1 MVIEILRR
9 QKPLT
14 LLEFSAEGVKACRKV
29 NDEMDQLEQ
38 PMCYT
43 LRKTYL
49 KLFGDPV
56 LPPGINSFSG
66 QLTSKSGG
74 SNQAGDGAKR
84 RVHALGGSNV
94 INPSA
99 DHCNSAST
107 DLPPPLST
115 TQNLP
120 TISTAG
126 DYQLKGTCDEPAY
139 EYSEIGW
146 EGSAEELALF
156 ILIGGCQCSGPEES
170 MPLLD
175 SKITKVA
182 FSFRGHKSLKSSL
195 QLLYLQPNAH

>member
-1 MVIEILRR
+1 M
-9 QKPLT
+9 
-14 LLEFSAEGVKACRKV
+14 
-29 NDEMDQLEQ
+29 
-38 PMCYT
+38 
-43 LRKTYL
+43 
-49 KLFGDPV
+49 KLFGEPV

-84 RVHALGGSNV
+84 RGQIHGGSNI
-94 INPSA
+94 INPS
-99 DHCNSAST
+99 DHYNSAST

-126 DYQLKGTCDEPAY
+126 DYQLKGAFDEPAY

-146 EGSAEELALF
+146 EGTADELALF

-175 SKITKVA
+175 SKITKIA
-182 FSFRGHKSLKSSL
+182 FSFRPHKSLKSSL
-195 QLLYLQPNAH
+195 QLLYLQPNAHCESEGK